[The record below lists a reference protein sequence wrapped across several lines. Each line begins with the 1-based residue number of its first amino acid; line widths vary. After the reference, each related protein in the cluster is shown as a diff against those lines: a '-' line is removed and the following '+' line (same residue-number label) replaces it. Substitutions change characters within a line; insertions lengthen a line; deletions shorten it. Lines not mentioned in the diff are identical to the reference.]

1 MNCTVTIDNG
11 KTDGRFVSKGKLGFG
26 AEGFTVFY
34 QLDGDK
40 CMLTYSGGRVV
51 QERRGRV
58 PMVMRFTQGKQ
69 TECTLGDGTN
79 TGSFPVFTDKIEIK
93 NDDKS
98 VSVKLFYTLAGEFVT
113 LSITA
118 K

>member
-11 KTDGRFVSKGKLGFG
+11 KTDGKFVSKGKLNLG

-34 QLDGDK
+34 SLDGDK
-40 CMLTYSGGRVV
+40 CMLTYSGGTVV

-58 PMVMRFTQGKQ
+58 PMIMRFTQGKR
-69 TECTLGDGTN
+69 TECTLGDGVN
-79 TGSFPVFTDKIEIK
+79 SGSFPVFTNKIEIE

-98 VSVKLFYTLAGEFVT
+98 VYIKLYYTLAGEYVT
-113 LSITA
+113 LAISA